1 MKKGEKIKMKILV
14 VNSGS
19 SSIKY
24 QLFDMANEAV
34 MAKGLVERIGIS
46 NSAINHYPA
55 NNEPVITQKD
65 IPNHK
70 IGIELLIDA
79 LLHSDYGVIKDMSEI
94 SAVGHRV
101 VHGGEKFS
109 GSVLLSEE
117 IMKVLHECI
126 ELAPL
131 HNPANILGIEV
142 CTELI
147 PGVPQVGV
155 FDTAFH
161 QTLPECA
168 YLYGVPYKYYR
179 KYKVR
184 RYGFHGTSHKYVAQR
199 AADILQKPLEELKI
213 ITCHLGNGSSITAV
227 KNGISIDTS
236 LGFGTVAGV
245 IMGTRCGDVD
255 PAVIPFLMD
264 KEKLSIAE
272 INKIIYKESG
282 FIGLSEGISSD
293 NRDLGKKAKEGDE
306 RAIRALSVFD
316 YGIKKYIGAY
326 AAAMGG
332 LDVVVFTAGIGE
344 NAWKVRKGACEG
356 LEFLGIKIDSEINK
370 NCREEA
376 IISDAHSTVK
386 VMAIPTN
393 EELMIAKD
401 TKQLTEKLLKEC

>member
-1 MKKGEKIKMKILV
+1 MKILV

-24 QLFDMANEAV
+24 QLFDMTDESV
-34 MAKGLVERIGIS
+34 LAKGLVEKIGIPDS
-46 NSAINHYPA
+46 IINHYPF
-55 NNEPVITQKD
+55 NREPVITRQD

-70 IGIELLIDA
+70 VGIKLMMDA
-79 LLHSDYGVIKDMSEI
+79 LLHQDYGVIKDISEI
-94 SAVGHRV
+94 VAVGHRV
-101 VHGGEKFS
+101 VHAGEKFS
-109 GSVLLSEE
+109 GSVLLTDEV
-117 IMKVLHECI
+117 MDAVKECI

-131 HNPANILGIEV
+131 HNPPNILGIEV
-142 CTELI
+142 CKELM

-161 QTLPECA
+161 QTIPECA
-168 YLYGVPYKYYR
+168 YLYGIPYKFYK

-184 RYGFHGTSHKYVAQR
+184 RYGFHGTSHKFVAQR
-199 AADILQKPLEELKI
+199 AAEILEKPLEELKI

-227 KNGISIDTS
+227 KHGISIDTS
-236 LGFGTVAGV
+236 LGFGTVAGI

-264 KEKLSIAE
+264 KEKLTVEE

-332 LDVVVFTAGIGE
+332 VDVVVFTAGIGE

-356 LEFLGIKIDSEINK
+356 LEFLGIRIDPEKNK
-370 NCREEA
+370 VCRKEA
-376 IISDAHSTVK
+376 IISNDNSKVK
-386 VMAIPTN
+386 VMVIPTN
-393 EELMIAKD
+393 EEWMIAKD
-401 TKQLTEKLLKEC
+401 TMEITEKL

>member
-1 MKKGEKIKMKILV
+1 MKVLV

-24 QLFDMANEAV
+24 QLFNMTDESV
-34 MAKGLVERIGIS
+34 LAKGLVERIGIPDS
-46 NSAINHYPA
+46 IINHYPSDM
-55 NNEPVITQKD
+55 EPVITHLD

-70 IGIELLIDA
+70 VGIKLMMDA
-79 LLHSDYGVIKDMSEI
+79 LLHSDYGVIKDISEI
-94 SAVGHRV
+94 VAVGHRV
-101 VHGGEKFS
+101 VHAGEKFS
-109 GSVLLSEE
+109 GSVLLIDEV
-117 IMKVLHECI
+117 MDALKECI

-131 HNPANILGIEV
+131 HNPPNILGIEV
-142 CTELI
+142 CKELM

-161 QTLPECA
+161 QTIPECA
-168 YLYGVPYKYYR
+168 YLYGIPYKFYK

-199 AADILQKPLEELKI
+199 AAEILEKPLEELKI
-213 ITCHLGNGSSITAV
+213 ITCHLGNGSSIAAV
-227 KNGISIDTS
+227 KHGISIDTS
-236 LGFGTVAGV
+236 LGFGTVAGI

-264 KEKLSIAE
+264 KEKLSIEE

-293 NRDLGKKAKEGDE
+293 NRDLGKKAKQGDE
-306 RAIRALSVFD
+306 RAIRALSIFD

-332 LDVVVFTAGIGE
+332 VDVVVFTAGIGE

-356 LEFLGIKIDSEINK
+356 LEFLGIKIDPEKNK
-370 NCREEA
+370 VRGKEA
-376 IISDAHSTVK
+376 IISNDDSKVK
-386 VMAIPTN
+386 VMVIPTN

-401 TKQLTEKLLKEC
+401 TAEISANL

>member
-1 MKKGEKIKMKILV
+1 MKVLV

-24 QLFDMANEAV
+24 QLFNMTDESV
-34 MAKGLVERIGIS
+34 LAKGLVERIGIPDS
-46 NSAINHYPA
+46 IINHYPSDM
-55 NNEPVITQKD
+55 EPIITHLD

-70 IGIELLIDA
+70 VGIKLMMDA
-79 LLHSDYGVIKDMSEI
+79 LLHSDYGVIKDISEI
-94 SAVGHRV
+94 VAVGHRV
-101 VHGGEKFS
+101 VHAGEKFS
-109 GSVLLSEE
+109 GSVLLIDEV
-117 IMKVLHECI
+117 MDALKECI

-131 HNPANILGIEV
+131 HNPPNILGIEV
-142 CTELI
+142 CKELM

-161 QTLPECA
+161 QTIPECA
-168 YLYGVPYKYYR
+168 YLYGIPYKFYK

-199 AADILQKPLEELKI
+199 AAEILEKPLEELKI
-213 ITCHLGNGSSITAV
+213 ITCHLGNGSSIAAV
-227 KNGISIDTS
+227 KHGISIDTS
-236 LGFGTVAGV
+236 LGFGTVAGI

-264 KEKLSIAE
+264 KEKLSIEE
-272 INKIIYKESG
+272 INKILYKESG

-293 NRDLGKKAKEGDE
+293 NRDLGKKAKQGDE
-306 RAIRALSVFD
+306 RAIRALSIFD

-332 LDVVVFTAGIGE
+332 VDVVVFTAGIGE

-356 LEFLGIKIDSEINK
+356 LEFLGIKIDPEKNK
-370 NCREEA
+370 VRGKEA
-376 IISDAHSTVK
+376 IISNDDSKVK
-386 VMAIPTN
+386 VMVIPTN

-401 TKQLTEKLLKEC
+401 TAEISANL

>member
-1 MKKGEKIKMKILV
+1 MKKEIKGKMKVLV

-24 QLFDMANEAV
+24 QLFDMTDESV
-34 MAKGLVERIGIS
+34 LAKGLVERIGIP
-46 NSAINHYPA
+46 NSIINHYPSGR
-55 NNEPVITQKD
+55 EPVITHQD

-70 IGIELLIDA
+70 IGIKLAMDA
-79 LLHSDYGVIKDMSEI
+79 LLHPEYGVIKDVSEI

-101 VHGGEKFS
+101 VHAGEKFS
-109 GSVLLSEE
+109 GSVLLADEV
-117 IMKVLHECI
+117 MDALKECI

-131 HNPANILGIEV
+131 HNPPNILGIEV
-142 CTELI
+142 CKELI

-161 QTLPECA
+161 QTIPECA
-168 YLYGVPYKYYR
+168 YLYGIPYKYYK

-184 RYGFHGTSHKYVAQR
+184 RYGFHGTSHKYVAQK
-199 AADILQKPLEELKI
+199 AADILEKPLEGLKI

-236 LGFGTVAGV
+236 LGFGTVAGIV
-245 IMGTRCGDVD
+245 MGTRCGEVD

-264 KEKLSIAE
+264 KEKLSVE
-272 INKIIYKESG
+272 GINKIIYKESG
-282 FIGLSEGISSD
+282 LLGLSEGISSD
-293 NRDLGKKAKEGDE
+293 NRDLGKKAKQGDE
-306 RAIRALSVFD
+306 RAIRALSILD

-332 LDVVVFTAGIGE
+332 VDVVVFTAGIGE

-356 LEFLGIKIDSEINK
+356 LEFLGIKIDPEK
-370 NCREEA
+370 NNTSSKGG
-376 IISDAHSTVK
+376 IISEDNSKVK
-386 VMAIPTN
+386 VMVIPTN
-393 EELMIAKD
+393 EEWMIAKD
-401 TKQLTEKLLKEC
+401 TMEITEKL